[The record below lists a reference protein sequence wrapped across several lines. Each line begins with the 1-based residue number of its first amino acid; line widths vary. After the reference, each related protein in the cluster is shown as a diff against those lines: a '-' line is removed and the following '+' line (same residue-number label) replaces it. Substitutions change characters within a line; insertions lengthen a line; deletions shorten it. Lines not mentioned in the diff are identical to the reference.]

1 MDGTGDRVAIARLGR
16 PHGVRGDIT
25 AHADGPTLGTL
36 DRGDAVTVRIDGT
49 DRELV
54 LAFRRGDVPKA
65 VIAFEGIDTRE
76 AAAALTGG
84 MLMVDAG
91 MLPVPDDD
99 ETFYVR
105 DLIGFEVRAGDRPL
119 GPVRD
124 VVPGPANDSLSV
136 EGPAG
141 QVLVPFT
148 FDAVV
153 DIDDDAGVIVLRDDL
168 LGDWAWGEGE

>member
-141 QVLVPFT
+141 RVLVPFT
-148 FDAVV
+148 FDAVM